1 MVYILESDYMISYEA
16 AKDSRCYFTQNFN
29 LFKTIQNNLNPCMF
43 YIEQCIFFKSK
54 ACVKHMTPNAGRKI
68 CKAFMLFPVNRR
80 RILIVFNKSG
90 ISQC

>member
-29 LFKTIQNNLNPCMF
+29 LGKFKTICMF
-43 YIEQCIFFKSK
+43 YIEQCIFLKSK

-80 RILIVFNKSG
+80 RILIVFYKSG

>member
-43 YIEQCIFFKSK
+43 YIEQCIFFLSQKHVLNIWPLTQEEKS
-54 ACVKHMTPNAGRKI
+54 VKHSCFSLSTGD
-68 CKAFMLFPVNRR
+68 AF
-80 RILIVFNKSG
+80 
-90 ISQC
+90 